1 MKGIRRNKFRESD
14 NRNVIPLRHA
24 ELTVLNLRFGMTRGV
39 VLNLDRMIKVRF
51 QAIRRPMARDKERIP
66 MRIVFG
72 GPKHSGK
79 SVLLWYLKKLVAAV
93 GDYMPLRCAPDGE
106 GDWTQE
112 LYLTQPDLALE
123 IRQKG
128 QFSEE
133 FVSWAE
139 GAVKNCDSRFG
150 LIDVG
155 GIPSAENKR
164 ICKHADALVIV
175 ISDQYGQETHE
186 LWVQFAK
193 ELGLKVLGTV
203 HSTLNSVE
211 EWSKTNSD
219 SKFEGLAVGLDRKT
233 FKGSITVETLAKFL
247 TEKTKTEKKEKQMNT
262 ITIAQIASM
271 IGKQPGPISLPGGKT
286 ITGLDWKP
294 EELPMVEAA
303 LKPFSAMGTPWFVDG
318 AGPQWLIACI
328 THALHPCSVAL
339 ADSKVEG
346 GQVQIGERKL
356 PEGTGK
362 GDLTFSVEEKEAG
375 AIVRYQSANP
385 IDFRKLSELVPPAT
399 TQGKSV
405 FLNGRTATWG
415 VVEIAACYQH
425 VVPAVFVGQPMGA
438 AGYCYVCAITHSPDI
453 KVGSVV
459 KEADLK

>member
-1 MKGIRRNKFRESD
+1 
-14 NRNVIPLRHA
+14 
-24 ELTVLNLRFGMTRGV
+24 
-39 VLNLDRMIKVRF
+39 
-51 QAIRRPMARDKERIP
+51 

-112 LYLTQPDLALE
+112 LYLSNPDLALE

-128 QFSEE
+128 KFSEE

-164 ICKHADALVIV
+164 ICRNADALVIV

-203 HSTLNSVE
+203 HTTLKSIE
-211 EWSKTNSD
+211 EWFRINPNGA
-219 SKFEGLAVGLDRKT
+219 FEGCAVGLDRET
-233 FKGSITVETLAKFL
+233 FKGSTSVEALAECLK
-247 TEKTKTEKKEKQMNT
+247 EKTKNERKAVTMNT
-262 ITIAQIASM
+262 ISVSQIAGM
-271 IGKQPGPISLPGGKT
+271 IGKQPGPINLPGGKV
-286 ITGLDWKP
+286 IQGLDWKP
-294 EELPMVEAA
+294 EELPGVEAA
-303 LKPFSAMGTPWFVDG
+303 LKPFSAMGTPWLIDG

-328 THALHPCSVAL
+328 THALHPCAISL

-346 GQVQIGERKL
+346 GQVAISERKL
-356 PEGTGK
+356 PEGAGK
-362 GDLTFSVEEKEAG
+362 GDLTFSVEEKEMG
-375 AIVRYQSANP
+375 SVVKYGSANP
-385 IDFRKLSELVPPAT
+385 IDFKRLPELVAPT
-399 TQGKSV
+399 TVQGKPV
-405 FLNGRTATWG
+405 FLNGRSATWA
-415 VVEIAACYQH
+415 VVDIATTYQH